1 MTGIDNRRAQS
12 SRFRIVSFVD
22 AIRRYG
28 GQPRVRRGN
37 SQRVGLGRLRDRE
50 IAQQPTD
57 HGIDVRVPERLDA
70 IILSE

>member
-1 MTGIDNRRAQS
+1 
-12 SRFRIVSFVD
+12 
-22 AIRRYG
+22 
-28 GQPRVRRGN
+28 
-37 SQRVGLGRLRDRE
+37 VGLGRLRDRE